1 MSEEKKTQLS
11 EAFYAQDDTVV
22 LEKMNTTTDGLSAQE
37 AQKRLETYGENVLDE
52 GKKKSLAVK
61 FFEQFKDFMIIVLL
75 AAAVISAVFSH
86 DVVDSIIILV
96 VVILNAIFGVIQE
109 AKAEQAIEALKE
121 MSSPNANVR
130 RDGHVITVKSD
141 ELVPGDI
148 VLLEAGDVVP
158 ADLRLLEANSLKI
171 QEAALT
177 GESVPV
183 EKEVTILE
191 GTDIGIGDRINMA
204 YSNSNVTYGRG
215 LGVVVGTGMNT
226 EVGKIAGMLAS
237 EQETET
243 PLKQN
248 LNQLGKMLTIAILVI
263 AAVMFVVGMMNG
275 RSWIDML
282 LTSISLAVAAIP
294 EGLPAIVTIILALGT
309 QKMAKKN
316 AIVRKLPAVETL
328 GSTDIICSDKT
339 GTLTKNEMTVMDV
352 VTEEMTIVK
361 EIMANCQELKLQDQQ
376 KIADLQG
383 NPTELALLQYVDQ
396 DQLSLRPVEKKIPFS
411 SSYKYMATRHPQAEG
426 SIIYVKGAPEVLLQL
441 STLSD
446 NQKGA
451 WQAQAAQLAQKGQR
465 VLGFAYKTVTSQQ
478 ELTHETL
485 SGLTFAGLAGIIDP
499 PKESAIQAV
508 KESQEAGIS
517 VKMITGDHKD
527 TAQAIGEQVGLKHTK
542 KVLEG
547 LEIDAMSD
555 EELAQNVQKVDVF
568 ARTTPEHKLRIVT
581 ALQNNGEI
589 VGMTG
594 DGVNDAPALKKADVG
609 IAMGIKGSEVTK
621 QAADMVLADD
631 NFHTIAKAVKEGRR
645 IFDNLKKTI
654 TFFLPTSLAQGLIVV
669 WALLMN
675 HPLPLTPVQIL
686 WVNMVTTITL
696 SYALGFE
703 KASAD
708 TMKRP
713 PRDVNEGI
721 LTKYSIFRIV
731 YVSVLIMVPG
741 YLMALQFEGQA
752 LQQTFLLQSIVLAQA
767 AYMINCR
774 KLVDP
779 SLSTGF
785 FQNKVLFAS
794 LGILFLLQALVVY
807 WPVAQQLIGTTSLNG
822 LQLAMIFVHVVSLFF
837 LVEGE
842 KYITKRFMTKESQKT
857 SECPR

>member
-1 MSEEKKTQLS
+1 MQSVEQQTTPLIKKINRLNKQIFQGILCLS
-11 EAFYAQDDTVV
+11 LFLVIF
-22 LEKMNTTTDGLSAQE
+22 TTFRYGMDWHILLSATI
-37 AQKRLETYGENVLDE
+37 A
-52 GKKKSLAVK
+52 
-61 FFEQFKDFMIIVLL
+61 
-75 AAAVISAVFSH
+75 
-86 DVVDSIIILV
+86 LV
-96 VVILNAIFGVIQE
+96 VSMV
-109 AKAEQAIEALKE
+109 
-121 MSSPNANVR
+121 
-130 RDGHVITVKSD
+130 
-141 ELVPGDI
+141 
-148 VLLEAGDVVP
+148 
-158 ADLRLLEANSLKI
+158 
-171 QEAALT
+171 
-177 GESVPV
+177 
-183 EKEVTILE
+183 
-191 GTDIGIGDRINMA
+191 
-204 YSNSNVTYGRG
+204 
-215 LGVVVGTGMNT
+215 
-226 EVGKIAGMLAS
+226 
-237 EQETET
+237 
-243 PLKQN
+243 
-248 LNQLGKMLTIAILVI
+248 
-263 AAVMFVVGMMNG
+263 
-275 RSWIDML
+275 
-282 LTSISLAVAAIP
+282 P
-294 EGLPAIVTIILALGT
+294 EGLPAVLTMILSVGVHE
-309 QKMAKKN
+309 MAKEK
-316 AIVRKLPAVETL
+316 AIIKGLPSVETL
-328 GSTDIICSDKT
+328 GSMTVICSDKT
-339 GTLTKNEMTVMDV
+339 GTLTKNEMTVVDV
-352 VTEEMTIVK
+352 AAKEEACVLS
-361 EIMANCQELKLQDQQ
+361 IMKNCQELKTKEEQ
-376 KIADLQG
+376 KTENLSG
-383 NPTELALLQYVDQ
+383 NPTEVALIRHTETANLP
-396 DQLSLRPVEKKIPFS
+396 LKKIEAKIPFS
-411 SSYKYMATRHPQAEG
+411 SEYKYMATMHAEEKG
-426 SIIYVKGAPEVLLQL
+426 AVIYVKGAPEVLFAK
-441 STLSD
+441 STLSSAE
-446 NQKGA
+446 QEA
-451 WQAQAAQLAQKGQR
+451 WSQTAAEFARKGQR
-465 VLGFAYKTVTSQQ
+465 VLGFAYKKVDSKQ

-485 SGLTFAGLAGIIDP
+485 TQLTFAGIAGLIDP
-499 PKESAIQAV
+499 PKESAVKAV
-508 KESQEAGIS
+508 KECQQAGIS

-527 TAQAIGEQVGLKHTK
+527 TAKAIAEQIGLKHTA

-547 LEIDAMSD
+547 IDLDLMSD
-555 EELAQNVQKVDVF
+555 EELIQQVPIVDVF
-568 ARTTPEHKLRIVT
+568 ARTTPEHKLRIVK
-581 ALQNNGEI
+581 ALQKNGEI

-594 DGVNDAPALKKADVG
+594 DGVNDAPALKRSDVG
-609 IAMGIKGSEVTK
+609 IAMGIKGSEVSK
-621 QAADMVLADD
+621 QAADMVLGDD

>member
-1 MSEEKKTQLS
+1 MKWYQLSSTKVIEQTKTKQTGLSSEERQQRLQTNGPNKIEEKQQLKTWQKL
-11 EAFYAQDDTVV
+11 AKHF
-22 LEKMNTTTDGLSAQE
+22 TDL
-37 AQKRLETYGENVLDE
+37 LMV
-52 GKKKSLAVK
+52 
-61 FFEQFKDFMIIVLL
+61 VLL
-75 AAAVISAVFSH
+75 AAAILKFATGEVVEGSIIFLVVLVNGFVGYWQERKAEESLDGLKQMMGQEAVVLIDGQKTTVSSETLVLG
-86 DVVDSIIILV
+86 DVVTL
-96 VVILNAIFGVIQE
+96 Q
-109 AKAEQAIEALKE
+109 
-121 MSSPNANVR
+121 
-130 RDGHVITVKSD
+130 
-141 ELVPGDI
+141 
-148 VLLEAGDVVP
+148 AGDVVP
-158 ADLRLLEANSLKI
+158 ADLRLYDVHNLMIEESI
-171 QEAALT
+171 LT
-177 GESVPV
+177 GESEAV
-183 EKEVTILE
+183 EKITGSLNEELPTGDQKNLAFS
-191 GTDIGIGDRINMA
+191 GTLVQAGSA
-204 YSNSNVTYGRG
+204 
-215 LGVVVGTGMNT
+215 LGVVVETGDST
-226 EVGKIAGMLAS
+226 EVGKINHALQS
-237 EQETET
+237 VDKKTT
-243 PLKQN
+243 PLVRKMHQLNKQIFQGIMV
-248 LNQLGKMLTIAILVI
+248 LIVFLIFFTTFRHGMEWSLLFSAMIALI
-263 AAVMFVVGMMNG
+263 
-275 RSWIDML
+275 
-282 LTSISLAVAAIP
+282 VAMIP
-294 EGLPAIVTIILALGT
+294 EGLPAVLTMILSMGVHE
-309 QKMAKKN
+309 MAREN
-316 AIVRKLPAVETL
+316 AIIKGMPSVETL
-328 GSTDIICSDKT
+328 GSMTVICSDKT

-446 NQKGA
+446 SQKGD

-555 EELAQNVQKVDVF
+555 EELAQHVQKVDVF

-837 LVEGE
+837 LVEGK